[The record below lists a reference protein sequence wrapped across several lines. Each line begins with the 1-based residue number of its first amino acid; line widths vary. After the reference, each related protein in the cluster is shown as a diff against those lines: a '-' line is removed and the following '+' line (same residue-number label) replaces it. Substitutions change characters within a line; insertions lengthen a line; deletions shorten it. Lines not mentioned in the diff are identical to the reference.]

1 MASNAGNFWENIEVF
16 GLFLYF
22 HSIIFVVNYKMNII
36 SSHKMYIISP
46 SVRRAAVRGWFWV
59 SGCSSDMS
67 RCIHWDWYW
76 YPGDCLRSLG
86 QLRHRFATYY
96 GSQISKT
103 SGSDLGSRV
112 FEAPFATLVLTSH
125 QKWFESICL
134 HLWNINGIIGFLL
147 GPFLQCVTKKLIEN
161 SPKLRRRLL
170 FLSVVDFNCKFMK
183 MCFVSMFYRR
193 FNVKM

>member
-1 MASNAGNFWENIEVF
+1 MPDQKTSKSTKGPTQVRELSPLLFYEYSFWRLPSNVGSNILEPILHTGHTIHFKLCPKLLV
-16 GLFLYF
+16 G
-22 HSIIFVVNYKMNII
+22 VVNFNKF
-36 SSHKMYIISP
+36 SSPASL
-46 SVRRAAVRGWFWV
+46 
-59 SGCSSDMS
+59 CSQK
-67 RCIHWDWYW
+67 I
-76 YPGDCLRSLG
+76 RSIWCHL
-86 QLRHRFATYY
+86 QLWW
-96 GSQISKT
+96 
-103 SGSDLGSRV
+103 
-112 FEAPFATLVLTSH
+112 VLTSH